1 MSKKNIKI
9 SKTLLGKSSYNDSDI
24 VVNNTSKTINPMN
37 NVTCE
42 QKISCMLFGCP
53 MVEEVSSCSL
63 SNLRI
68 LTSKQKF
75 WVDEKVERKAV
86 RNFVSAK
93 YLCLKHK

>member
-1 MSKKNIKI
+1 MIKKNIKI
-9 SKTLLGKSSYNDSDI
+9 SKTSLGKSSYNDSDI
-24 VVNNTSKTINPMN
+24 VVNNTSKAINMN

-75 WVDEKVERKAV
+75 WVDEKVETKAV
-86 RNFVSAK
+86 KNFVSAK